1 MTSGQEAY
9 FGDAISN
16 LRVHQVLLIQSKTPG
31 KLNERSSTTLREM
44 KRSLGSILFVLMWI
58 IAIPSPRTNA
68 SIVSC
73 SSRCIKRYEI
83 SGAHIT
89 HFVCG
94 DSIPTA
100 LMDACRPQGRRKRKA
115 SDIFLG
121 KQGANRFLSSHHLT
135 RRSVGFNM
143 HEECCLEGCRHEE
156 IREYCVYFKR

>member
-1 MTSGQEAY
+1 M
-9 FGDAISN
+9 
-16 LRVHQVLLIQSKTPG
+16 IQSKTTG

-44 KRSLGSILFVLMWI
+44 KRSLGCILFVLMWI

-100 LMDACRPQGRRKRKA
+100 LMAACRGQGRRKRKA

-156 IREYCVYFKR
+156 IREYCAYFKR